1 MGYRFCLG
9 PSGAGKSR
17 LLYTWMTEKAGEA
30 LDRLDFS
37 QNYVVVVP
45 DQYTMQTQKD
55 LVREAGG
62 RGGILNTDVLS
73 FGRLSHRIFEEL
85 GADPRGVLDDMGK
98 TLLLRRTASR
108 CAKELTVLHGG
119 LERPGMIAE
128 VKSVLSEFMQY
139 GLRPADVQ
147 GLAECAAGSG
157 QGSLAARLR
166 DLHLLY
172 EAFLEDRK
180 ERYITGEETLD
191 LLAEAVPHSRLV
203 AESVFVFDGFT
214 GFTPVQNRV
223 LLALMQNAREVI
235 FALDYAPDGGTPIE
249 EVLEGAPFEE
259 QDLFYLTRKT
269 AAALAKMAT
278 RSGVPREES
287 WYVDTEG
294 RFAHNPAL
302 AHLERCL
309 FRYPVQPYEKR
320 GCPAAVSGAVPSDES
335 LPVHIVLAGN
345 PAEEVRQAF
354 LRIRE
359 LTEQE
364 GYSYRDFAIVTGDL
378 SSYAEEISI
387 AAARYGIPVYLDAGR
402 AILQNPLTESI
413 RSALEIGGGDYS
425 YETVFRYLRSGLSG
439 LLTEQVDRLENYCL
453 RHGIASRKWW
463 ETAFD
468 AQFEEMRRTFLESI
482 RPLQGLGHTS
492 AGERA
497 KALYRFLTGI
507 RAGEQMEALADVREK
522 AGDTAAA
529 MEYRQVYRAVIEL
542 LDEIHELLG
551 EEPLSVGDFL
561 ELLEAGFAEI
571 RLGTLPQQ
579 VDRILAG
586 DIERTRLSQIRV
598 LFVLGVND
606 GIIPGSA
613 SRGGLLSDFDREFLQ
628 GSEFLKKTGG
638 ELAPTPRQQM
648 YIQRLYLYMNLT
660 KPTDRLYVSYAKMD
674 ADGGSLRP
682 SYLIGLL
689 QQLFPGLQ
697 REIPEERPVSEQLW
711 STKDAAG
718 FLSASLRRYADGR
731 FRRDPKSAEEVLTLY
746 GACLQA
752 EDREGRSAL
761 IRLREAAFARYR
773 PRPLSARTAQLL
785 YQRRIRGSVTRLET
799 AAGCYLRH
807 FLRYGLQLQEREIYT
822 FAAKDSGTILHASIQ
837 RFGQLLQERGISWL
851 TFTGETGRELV
862 REALQEQAGTYREQV
877 LYATERGAY
886 ELQRMQRAL
895 EQTVDALQ
903 FQLQQGDF
911 YPAALEQGFGGKGEL
926 QYPLENGILLLEG
939 RIDRVDLAREDDR
952 TYIKILDY
960 KSGAKGLDLHRI
972 DAGLELQLPVYMEA
986 MRRALEK
993 REPGIRAIP
1002 AAMLYSRFDQP
1013 MLSPEKSEKVL
1024 EERERSGP
1032 LAAQEKELS
1041 MLRDQLRPTGY
1052 VGKEPEILQHLDRRL
1067 GAGASSQVIPVHI
1080 RKDGTVSES
1089 GSSALTAE
1097 EWQALTDRMQ
1107 ETICRLAEDILEGRT
1122 DANPAEL
1129 DARTT
1134 FCTHCPYKDVCG
1146 FDRRLPGYE
1155 WRRL

>member
-9 PSGAGKSR
+9 ASGAGKSR

-55 LVREAGG
+55 LVREAGS

-85 GADPRGVLDDMGK
+85 GADRRGVLDDMGK
-98 TLLLRRTASR
+98 TLLLRRIASG
-108 CAKELTVLHGG
+108 CAKELTVLRTG

-147 GLAECAAGSG
+147 GLAECAERSG

-166 DLHLLY
+166 DLCLLY
-172 EAFLEDRK
+172 EAFLENRK
-180 ERYITGEETLD
+180 DRYITGEETLD

-223 LLALMQNAREVI
+223 LLALMQNAKEVI

-249 EVLEGAPFEE
+249 EVLDGAPFEE

-269 AAALAKMAT
+269 AATLVKMAA
-278 RSGVPREES
+278 RAGVPREDT
-287 WYVDTEG
+287 WYVNFEG

-309 FRYPVQPYEKR
+309 FRYPVQPYKN
-320 GCPAAVSGAVPSDES
+320 AAQQPETVSGAGQPGDT
-335 LPVHIVLAGN
+335 PVHIVLAGN
-345 PAEEVRQAF
+345 PTEEVRQVF

-359 LTEQE
+359 LMEQE
-364 GYSYRDFAIVTGDL
+364 GYQYRDFAIVTGDL

-387 AAARYGIPVYLDAGR
+387 AAARYEIPVYLDAGR

-453 RHGIASRKWW
+453 QHGIAARKRW
-463 ETAFD
+463 ESAFD
-468 AQFEEMRRTFLESI
+468 AEFEEMRQVFLQGI
-482 RPLQGLGHTS
+482 RPLRGQGRAT

-507 RAGEQMEALADVREK
+507 RAGEQMEAMADARKE

-529 MEYRQVYRAVIEL
+529 MEYRQIYRAVLDL

-551 EEPLSVGDFL
+551 EEPLTAGEFL

-598 LFVLGVND
+598 LFVVGVND

-613 SRGGLLSDFDREFLQ
+613 SKGGLLSDFDREFLQ
-628 GSEFLKKTGG
+628 ESDFLKETGG

-660 KPTDRLYVSYAKMD
+660 KPTDRLYLSYAKMD
-674 ADGGSLRP
+674 ANGGSLRP
-682 SYLIGLL
+682 SYLVGLL
-689 QQLFPGLQ
+689 EQLFPGLQ

-718 FLSASLRRYADGR
+718 FLSESLRRYADGR
-731 FRRDPKSAEEVLTLY
+731 FRRDPKGAEEVLTLY
-746 GACLQA
+746 GTCLQS
-752 EDREGRSAL
+752 EERQGRDAL
-761 IRLREAAFARYR
+761 IRLRKAAFARYS
-773 PRPLSARTAQLL
+773 PRPLSPETAQLL
-785 YQRRIRGSVTRLET
+785 YRKRIKGSVTRLET
-799 AAGCYLRH
+799 AAGCYLRQ
-807 FLRYGLQLQEREIYT
+807 FLRYGLQLQEREIYRVE
-822 FAAKDSGTILHASIQ
+822 AKDSGTILHGSIQ
-837 RFGQLLQERGISWL
+837 RFGQLLQERGISWMD
-851 TFTGETGRELV
+851 FSKETGRELV
-862 REALQEQAGTYREQV
+862 RAALQEQAGSYREQV
-877 LYATERGAY
+877 MYATERGAY
-886 ELQRMQRAL
+886 ELQRMERAL
-895 EQTVDALQ
+895 QQTIDALQ

-911 YPAALEQGFGGKGEL
+911 YPAALEQGFGGRGEL
-926 QYPLENGILLLEG
+926 QYPLENGTLLLEG
-939 RIDRVDLAREDDR
+939 RIDRVDLAREDAR
-952 TYIKILDY
+952 VYIKILDY
-960 KSGAKGLDLHRI
+960 KSGSRSLDLNRI
-972 DAGLELQLPVYMEA
+972 RAGLELQLPLYMEV
-986 MRRALEK
+986 MRRAMEK
-993 REPGIRAIP
+993 HEPGITAVP

-1013 MLSPEKSEKVL
+1013 MLSPEKSEKIL
-1024 EERERSGP
+1024 EEKECSGPAAALESGQAMLRER
-1032 LAAQEKELS
+1032 
-1041 MLRDQLRPTGY
+1041 LRPTGY
-1052 VGKEPEILQHLDRRL
+1052 VGREQEILQHLDRKL
-1067 GAGASSQVIPVHI
+1067 GAGESSQVIPVHI
-1080 RKDGTVSES
+1080 NKDGAVSES
-1089 GSSALTAE
+1089 GSSTLTAE
-1097 EWQALTDRMQ
+1097 EWQALTEGMQ
-1107 ETICRLAEDILEGRT
+1107 ETICRLAEDILKGRT

-1129 DARTT
+1129 DTRTT
-1134 FCTHCPYKDVCG
+1134 FCTYCPYKDVCG

-1155 WRRL
+1155 WRKI